1 MKLISFFNIGRRRWR
16 THILLA
22 GVTVIGCYLAHL
34 YAPYADL
41 TYDLTYGCGYVAVI
55 LIAYSLLIGPY
66 KLLSQKKNP
75 VNINL
80 RRDVGIWAGITGCIH
95 VVAAIAMSTRGNIL
109 YLFLRPKPEG
119 PGYNLLLSPTGV
131 SNNIGLAAT
140 VILVALLIISN
151 NYFLIKFKGK
161 RWKFLQRFNY
171 GLAIFAFIHTVL
183 YQRLDN
189 RSRTFVTF
197 TFIFAVALLGIQ
209 LAGFFLYR
217 SRRTKIHSRLQ

>member
-1 MKLISFFNIGRRRWR
+1 MNILSFFNIGWQRWR
-16 THILLA
+16 THGLLTV
-22 GVTVIGCYLAHL
+22 VTVVGCYLAHL

-66 KLLSQKKNP
+66 KLLWRKKNP

-95 VVAAIAMSTRGNIL
+95 VIAAIAMTTRGNIL

-119 PGYNLLLSPTGV
+119 VGYSLLLSPAGV
-131 SNNIGLAAT
+131 SNNVGLIAT

-151 NYFLIKFKGK
+151 DYFLIQLKGK

-171 GLAIFAFIHTVL
+171 GLAILAFIHTVL

-189 RSRTFVTF
+189 RSRTFVTM
-197 TFIFAVALLGIQ
+197 TFIFAVALLVIQ
-209 LAGFFLYR
+209 LSGFFLYR
-217 SRRTKIHSRLQ
+217 SRRAKIHSRLQ